1 MNNFF
6 AKVENIFIIFCLIWG
21 IIFLIINPPF
31 QASDEP
37 SHMFKMYGFS
47 EGTFTFQKKS
57 VSGEIQA
64 GLRLPINL
72 AMIALQNHTMIYDFK
87 VKTNL
92 ADTKK
97 MFNTP
102 LESNK
107 KMFCAFSVPS
117 YTPISY
123 FPGFIVLFVMK
134 LFKIAPLT
142 MMYVLRFCSLL
153 TYLALIYFSI
163 KITPIKKWL
172 FFSAAIIPQAIY
184 FASAISTDA
193 IVTGLAYLST
203 AYIFYLTFDDTVH
216 KISTKQISIL
226 AILLTLLNICKFP
239 YIMMFLLIFII
250 PKEKFTTNK
259 TRFLFFS
266 YLFLLNALIDFI
278 LVGSNL
284 LMNQDVTSI
293 NETHNLPFSEFLKVI
308 FSNPIVPIKIL
319 FENFV
324 IRGFYYLQGIFA
336 FFGWSYVMVPPY
348 LILIYLIL
356 MTICG
361 VINEKNEPEFNITL
375 RHKLNFAAIFILMTL
390 LAAFVGLALFG
401 VQSGSE
407 IIIAQARLFQGRYWI
422 PLLPIIFL
430 IFNSNRARYNLNAY
444 KVFTTICFSIL
455 LFICSIILI
464 SRYYI

>member
-6 AKVENIFIIFCLIWG
+6 AKVENIFIVFCLIWG

-37 SHMFKMYGFS
+37 SHMFRMYGFS
-47 EGTFTFQKKS
+47 EGTLTFQKKNI
-57 VSGEIQA
+57 SGEIQA
-64 GLRLPINL
+64 GLTLPVSL
-72 AMIALQNHTMIYDFK
+72 AMASLQNHRMIYDFS
-87 VKTNL
+87 VKTNI

-97 MFNTP
+97 MFNIP
-102 LESNK
+102 LEPQK

-142 MMYVLRFCSLL
+142 MMYVLRFCTLL

-193 IVTGLAYLST
+193 LVTGLAYLST
-203 AYIFYLTFDDTVH
+203 AYIFYLTFDNTVQ
-216 KISTKQISIL
+216 KISNKQISIL

-239 YIMMFLLIFII
+239 YITLFLLIFII
-250 PKEKFTTNK
+250 PKEKFETNK
-259 TRFLFFS
+259 TRLLFFN

-293 NETHNLPFSEFLKVI
+293 NATHNLSFFEFLKFISSKPMI
-308 FSNPIVPIKIL
+308 FIKIL
-319 FENFV
+319 FENFI
-324 IRGFYYLQGIFA
+324 IRGFYYSQGIFA
-336 FFGWSYVMVPPY
+336 LFGWSYVMVPPY
-348 LILIYLIL
+348 VILIYLIL

-361 VINEKNEPEFNITL
+361 VINEKNEPEFKITL
-375 RHKLNFAAIFILMTL
+375 THKLIFATIFTLMTL
-390 LAAFVGLALFG
+390 LTAFVGLAVFG
-401 VQSGSE
+401 IKTSAEMFVT
-407 IIIAQARLFQGRYWI
+407 QARLFQGRYWI

-430 IFNSNRARYNLNAY
+430 IFNSNKARINLNAY
-444 KVFTTICFSIL
+444 KIVTTICFCIL

>member
-6 AKVENIFIIFCLIWG
+6 TKVENIFIVFCLAWG

-47 EGTFTFQKKS
+47 EGILTFQKKS
-57 VSGEIQA
+57 FSGETQA
-64 GLRLPINL
+64 GLTLPASL
-72 AMIALQNHTMIYDFK
+72 AMAALQNHQMIYDFS

-97 MFNTP
+97 MFNLS
-102 LESNK
+102 LEPQK

-123 FPGFIVLFVMK
+123 FPGFIILFIMK
-134 LFKIAPLT
+134 IFKIAPLI
-142 MMYVLRFCSLL
+142 MMYILRFCILL

-172 FFSAAIIPQAIY
+172 FFSAATIPQAIY
-184 FASAISTDA
+184 FASAINTDA

-203 AYIFYLTFDDTVH
+203 AYTLYLTFDNSVQ
-216 KISTKQISIL
+216 KVSTKQISIL

-239 YIMMFLLIFII
+239 YINMFLLIFII
-250 PKEKFTTNK
+250 PKEKFETNK
-259 TRFLFFS
+259 TRFLFFT

-284 LMNQDVTSI
+284 LMNQGITSI
-293 NETHNLPFSEFLKVI
+293 NATQNIPLSKFISFVFLKPLI
-308 FSNPIVPIKIL
+308 LIKIL
-319 FENFV
+319 LYYFIV
-324 IRGFYYLQGIFA
+324 RGFYYLQGIFA
-336 FFGWSYVMVPPY
+336 LFGWSCVMVPPY
-348 LILIYLIL
+348 VTLIYLTL
-356 MTICG
+356 MTSCG
-361 VINEKNEPEFNITL
+361 IINEKTEPEFKITL
-375 RHKLNFAAIFILMTL
+375 KHKLIFASIFILMTL
-390 LAAFVGLALFG
+390 LTAFVGLALFG
-401 VQSGSE
+401 IQSGTG
-407 IIIAQARLFQGRYWI
+407 IFITQARLFQGRYWI
-422 PLLPIIFL
+422 PLVPIIFL
-430 IFNSNRARYNLNAY
+430 TFNCNKARFNLNAY
-444 KVFTTICFSIL
+444 KIFTTICFCVL